1 MSDTFQY
8 YYRDLLGE
16 KAIAREEG
24 DGSARLWV
32 EKCPKRHPDYNHK
45 GGLMLVD
52 KNNTDIDGANYD
64 LSPEDV
70 IRLCPQPQY
79 IYWSTVKERGWS
91 DFMIEMY
98 LGKPD
103 KIVPNP
109 HHRSRC
115 SQLYALK
122 RVIAAEQA
130 PEFEEWRAT
139 SAARHARVLELAE
152 KLNGVPHESA

>member
-1 MSDTFQY
+1 LNNRLGDIYMGYITTFYGQV
-8 YYRDLLGE
+8 
-16 KAIAREEG
+16 AV
-24 DGSARLWV
+24 WV
-32 EKCPKRHPDYNHK
+32 EKCRKRHPDHNHK

-52 KNNTDIDGANYD
+52 ENNTEIDGGANYD
-64 LSPEDV
+64 LSLEDA
-70 IRLCPQPQY
+70 IRLCPKPLY
-79 IYWSTVKERGWS
+79 VYRSTVKERGWS
-91 DFMIEMY
+91 DFMIDMY

-109 HHRSRC
+109 HYRSRR

-139 SAARHARVLELAE
+139 SAARHAGVLELTE
-152 KLNGVPHESA
+152 TLKGVPHESA

>member
-1 MSDTFQY
+1 MSETFQY
-8 YYRDLLGE
+8 YYRGLLGE
-16 KAIAREEG
+16 KAIARAEG
-24 DGSARLWV
+24 GGLARLWV
-32 EKCPKRHPDYNHK
+32 ERCPKWHPDYNHK

-52 KNNTDIDGANYD
+52 ANNTDIDGADYD

-70 IRLCPQPQY
+70 IRLCPRPQY
-79 IYWSTVKERGWS
+79 IYRSAVKERGWS

-109 HHRSRC
+109 HYGSQR

-122 RVIAAEQA
+122 RVIAAEHA
-130 PEFEEWRAT
+130 REFEEWRAT
-139 SAARHARVLELAE
+139 SAARHARVLELKKIEGGAT
-152 KLNGVPHESA
+152 

>member
-1 MSDTFQY
+1 MGYTTTF
-8 YYRDLLGE
+8 YRQV
-16 KAIAREEG
+16 AV
-24 DGSARLWV
+24 WV
-32 EKCPKRHPDYNHK
+32 EKCRKRHPDHNHK

-52 KNNTDIDGANYD
+52 EINTEIDGANYD

-70 IRLCPQPQY
+70 IRFCPKPQY
-79 IYWSTVKERGWS
+79 IYRSTLKERGWS

-109 HHRSRC
+109 HYRSRR
-115 SQLYALK
+115 SQLYTSK

-130 PEFEEWRAT
+130 PEFKEWRAT

-152 KLNGVPHESA
+152 KLKGVPHESA